1 MALEHNKLKDATKE
15 SPDNLALQRKLHQ
28 LQTQLAD
35 AETRA
40 ASHFVILQQHQQ
52 RKDIQE
58 KKAAALHSKLL
69 ELQVQSEA
77 NLAAAQGAMEANV
90 ASLSQ
95 QADER

>member
-1 MALEHNKLKDATKE
+1 MALEQSKPRETAPTT
-15 SPDNLALQRKLHQ
+15 SDNLALQRKLQQ

-40 ASHFVILQQHQQ
+40 ASHFVVLQQHQQ

-58 KKAAALHSKLL
+58 KKAAALQSKLND
-69 ELQVQSEA
+69 LQAQTEA
-77 NLAAAQGAMEANV
+77 SLIAAQEEMEASL
-90 ASLSQ
+90 ADLSQ